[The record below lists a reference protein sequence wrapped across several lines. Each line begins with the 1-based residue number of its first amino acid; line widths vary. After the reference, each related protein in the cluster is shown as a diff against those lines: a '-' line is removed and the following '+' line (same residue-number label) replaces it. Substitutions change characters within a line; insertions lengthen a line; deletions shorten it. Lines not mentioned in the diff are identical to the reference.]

1 MNRIAIAA
9 CLAIFFVASL
19 GATGCRTMSRGR
31 TQTIA
36 VTSTPP
42 GAKIAVEPGSLNR
55 EIKTP
60 GAIVLSRKQTQIVY
74 LKKDGYEEASVILE
88 SSSSGLW
95 RNVIWIHPVGWIIG
109 VIIDLSTGSAYAL
122 EPDSIEMTLTRLPEQ
137 SPPVATG
144 P

>member
-1 MNRIAIAA
+1 M
-9 CLAIFFVASL
+9 
-19 GATGCRTMSRGR
+19 GWSRGR
-31 TQTIA
+31 SCIHSIQSVQWRA
-36 VTSTPP
+36 SPGVTGGT
-42 GAKIAVEPGSLNR
+42 ENR

-60 GAIVLSRKQTQIVY
+60 GAIVLNRKQTQIVY

-122 EPDSIEMTLTRLPEQ
+122 EPDSIEMMLTRLPEQ